1 MSRGPAE
8 PRPTGDEALAA
19 HPFDWRVTA
28 DRRVLVSRGGRQIVV
43 VGGARGRRL
52 ADQLDT
58 GEAPAAQ
65 QLLARATGNYRHGN
79 ERR

>member
-1 MSRGPAE
+1 MSRTPAGR
-8 PRPTGDEALAA
+8 RPTGDEALAA

-52 ADQLDT
+52 ADQLEGADET
-58 GEAPAAQ
+58 ACQ

-79 ERR
+79 ERA

>member
-8 PRPTGDEALAA
+8 PRPSGDEALAA
-19 HPFDWRVTA
+19 NPFGWRVTA

-52 ADQLDT
+52 ADQLDSVD
-58 GEAPAAQ
+58 ESACQ

-79 ERR
+79 ERT